1 MELMNSIAY
10 LINWTY
16 KFILLYCLLAVP
28 TRVLAQVPLDS
39 VPVSNDTFPVREI
52 PVFIGDSLAPADTT
66 IQQDSVVIKGNL
78 VQRKYNQ
85 FIDQYPRPITAAYF
99 GLFFPGGGQLYNK
112 DFWKVPIVW
121 GAYAGIGYT
130 IIQNTKNYRLYRDA
144 VLMRLNNEA
153 DPFPQFQIEGLRFQ
167 RDFYR
172 KNVERAYIGLI
183 AVHALSAL
191 EAFVACHLKSFDV
204 SDDLSFSI
212 LPTHENSFID
222 QNGSTAFVSI
232 RWSLR

>member
-16 KFILLYCLLAVP
+16 KFLFISSLLAVP
-28 TRVLAQVPLDS
+28 SLVLAQIPLDS
-39 VPVSNDTFPVREI
+39 IPVNDTFPDREI
-52 PVFIGDSLAPADTT
+52 PIFIGDSIQSADIY
-66 IQQDSVVIKGNL
+66 IQQDSEVKKGNYIE
-78 VQRKYNQ
+78 RKYNR
-85 FIDQYPRPITAAYF
+85 FVDQYPKPITAAYF

-130 IIQNTKNYRLYRDA
+130 IIQNTKNYRLYKNA

-153 DPFPQFQIEGLRFQ
+153 DPFPQYQIEGLRFQ

-172 KNVERAYIGLI
+172 KNVERGYIGLI

-191 EAFVACHLKSFDV
+191 EAYVACHLKSFDI
-204 SDDLSFSI
+204 SDDLSLNL
-212 LPTHENSFID
+212 LPTHENSFVD
-222 QNGSTAFVSI
+222 QSGSTSLVSI
-232 RWSLR
+232 RWSLK